1 MEPET
6 VEIVLRAAHDA
17 WAFSNR
23 IEISLEANPTS
34 VEADRFR
41 SYAALGV
48 NRVSLGVQAL
58 NDADLQRLGRL
69 HNAAEARRAFELARQ
84 HFDRVSF
91 DLIYARQDQ
100 SLSDWKRELSE
111 ALDLAVDHL
120 SLYQLTIED
129 GTAFGD
135 RFARGALKGLPSDNL
150 GADLWDVT
158 QELCEA
164 AGYTAYE
171 VSNHAKPGAES
182 EHNLIYWRGGD
193 YVGIGPG
200 AHGRVSIECHRYAT
214 ESWKNPEKWLTEAEN
229 GVATN
234 VKSRLHQQDVEYE
247 RLIMG
252 LRLTEGLYVAD
263 VINVLDTHRVEE
275 MTADGLLWRS
285 ENKIGATKTGRAVL
299 NHLITQCVKP

>member
-135 RFARGALKGLPSDNL
+135 RFARGALKGLPSDDL

-200 AHGRVSIECHRYAT
+200 AHGRVFIECHRYAT

-234 VKSRLHQQDVEYE
+234 VKSRLQQQDVEYE

>member
-135 RFARGALKGLPSDNL
+135 RFARGALKGLPSDDL

-158 QELCEA
+158 Q
-164 AGYTAYE
+164 
-171 VSNHAKPGAES
+171 
-182 EHNLIYWRGGD
+182 
-193 YVGIGPG
+193 
-200 AHGRVSIECHRYAT
+200 
-214 ESWKNPEKWLTEAEN
+214 
-229 GVATN
+229 
-234 VKSRLHQQDVEYE
+234 
-247 RLIMG
+247 
-252 LRLTEGLYVAD
+252 
-263 VINVLDTHRVEE
+263 
-275 MTADGLLWRS
+275 
-285 ENKIGATKTGRAVL
+285 
-299 NHLITQCVKP
+299 